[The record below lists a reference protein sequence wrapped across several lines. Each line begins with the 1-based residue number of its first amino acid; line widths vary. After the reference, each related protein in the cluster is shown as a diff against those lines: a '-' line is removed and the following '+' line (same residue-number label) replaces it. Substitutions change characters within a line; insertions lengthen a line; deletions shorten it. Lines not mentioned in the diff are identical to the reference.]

1 MVDSLCSVDGNCW
14 DKPLFGL
21 MPSSVCYLVQAAH
34 GDLVGLPGMIALYI
48 AHVSEGDEK
57 CTHALAQHT
66 VILTKA
72 FTSVSKSAWL
82 EKYHA
87 FVEYLPFEG
96 CIGKSDTTRIT
107 QSRMQQ

>member
-1 MVDSLCSVDGNCW
+1 
-14 DKPLFGL
+14 
-21 MPSSVCYLVQAAH
+21 
-34 GDLVGLPGMIALYI
+34 MIAVHI
-48 AHVSEGDEK
+48 AHVSEGDEEF
-57 CTHALAQHT
+57 THALAQHT

-96 CIGKSDTTRIT
+96 RTGKSDATRTVQTATIIIVFLL
-107 QSRMQQ
+107 QN